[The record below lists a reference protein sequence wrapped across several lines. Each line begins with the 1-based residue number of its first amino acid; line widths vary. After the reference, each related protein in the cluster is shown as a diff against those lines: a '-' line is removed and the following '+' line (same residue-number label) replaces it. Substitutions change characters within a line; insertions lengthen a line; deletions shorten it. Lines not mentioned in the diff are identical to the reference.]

1 MFENSCQNFNVYN
14 SYYSGM
20 DENTMKGY
28 DPKYVAE
35 EIIKSIIFEDEE
47 VFIAR

>member
-1 MFENSCQNFNVYN
+1 
-14 SYYSGM
+14 M
-20 DENTMKGY
+20 DENTLKGY

-35 EIIKSIIFEDEE
+35 EIIKSIIFEDQE